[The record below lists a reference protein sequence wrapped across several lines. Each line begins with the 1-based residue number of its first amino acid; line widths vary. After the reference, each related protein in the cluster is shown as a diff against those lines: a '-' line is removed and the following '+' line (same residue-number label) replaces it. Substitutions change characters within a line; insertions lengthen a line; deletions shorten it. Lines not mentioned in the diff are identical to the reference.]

1 MEESRF
7 RESVGFGRNPAHTK
21 EKPANS
27 MNTPYPYTQLRNSS
41 RNALPQ
47 HLCGWEKRRRQKA
60 KSLSTQLRVRSLAVA
75 RKEEW
80 KYGHKLCPCCKQ
92 IEGEDAQKED
102 EYHAFCGQC
111 PRTRKL
117 YEKFVDDIEEILSDC
132 GIRGGLRTITQG
144 MSDQNKAKQIFLI
157 LLRQGRQVSRS
168 SWVLGEGKSTF

>member
-1 MEESRF
+1 MAAWKKAVFAKAWDLEETQLI
-7 RESVGFGRNPAHTK
+7 TK
-21 EKPANS
+21 EKTANS

-92 IEGEDAQKED
+92 IEGEDA
-102 EYHAFCGQC
+102 
-111 PRTRKL
+111 RRKMSTMR
-117 YEKFVDDIEEILSDC
+117 FVDNAHELGNCMKNSW
-132 GIRGGLRTITQG
+132 TI
-144 MSDQNKAKQIFLI
+144 
-157 LLRQGRQVSRS
+157 
-168 SWVLGEGKSTF
+168 